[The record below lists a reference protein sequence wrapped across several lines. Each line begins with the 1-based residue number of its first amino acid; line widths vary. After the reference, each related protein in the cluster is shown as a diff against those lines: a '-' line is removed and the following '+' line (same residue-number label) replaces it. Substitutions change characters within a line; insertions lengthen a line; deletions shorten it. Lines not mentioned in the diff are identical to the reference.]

1 MGKASRVRERRRQES
16 IPGIA
21 QSPYAGAFTAEE
33 WEAALARKD
42 RLMRYFRDAVKVT
55 DGTVIG
61 IDDAT
66 LQLIVLHAVLA
77 GVPDQDDNLAL
88 IRPKVLPDG
97 EGRLVDAVEW
107 IPLAFDTPKARKED
121 AIEEA
126 KLRKRAMD
134 VQLAQMTPEA
144 QKEFR
149 ELFAPSARQALRA
162 GARQAARRHAHAA
175 EETDEAKEL
184 QAQAARLRQEG
195 KL

>member
-1 MGKASRVRERRRQES
+1 MGKASRLRGQRRQQS

-21 QSPYAGAFTAEE
+21 QSPYAGAFTSEE
-33 WEAALARKD
+33 WDAALARKD

-55 DGTVIG
+55 DGTIIG

-66 LQLIVLHAVLA
+66 LQLLVLHAVLA

-97 EGRLVDAVEW
+97 DGRLADAVEW
-107 IPLAFDTPKARKED
+107 IPKAFDTEKARKAD
-121 AIEEA
+121 AVEEA

-144 QKEFR
+144 QAEFR
-149 ELFAPSARQALRA
+149 KFFAPAARQALA
-162 GARQAARRHAHAA
+162 TGARHAARRHAHAT
-175 EETDEAKEL
+175 EETAEAKEL

>member
-1 MGKASRVRERRRQES
+1 MGKASRLRGQRQQQS

-21 QSPYAGAFTAEE
+21 QSPYAGAFTSEE

-42 RLMRYFRDAVKVT
+42 HLMRYFRDAVKVT
-55 DGTVIG
+55 DGTIIG

-66 LQLIVLHAVLA
+66 LQLLVLHAVLA
-77 GVPDQDDNLAL
+77 GVTHDESLAL

-97 EGRLVDAVEW
+97 DGRLVDAVEW
-107 IPLAFDTPKARKED
+107 IPLSFDTEKARKED
-121 AIEEA
+121 AREEA
-126 KLRKRAMD
+126 KARKRAMD
-134 VQLAQMTPEA
+134 VQLAQMTPAA

-149 ELFAPSARQALRA
+149 EMFTPAARQALGV
-162 GARQAARRHAHAA
+162 GARQAARRQAHAT
-175 EETDEAKEL
+175 EQTEEAKEL